1 MEIRTLARDLETAVL
16 RAGQPGTVP
25 RRPPWL
31 RKYFQAG
38 LAVATFLMILIARA
52 NGQNH
57 GVVLQLNAVLGAVP
71 LAFVVYRPLIGWR
84 IAWIAGAIAGFWPTP
99 HESAWP
105 WNPVQILIF
114 LPVIFAVA
122 VTQRI
127 WVSIWV
133 WALTGVLV
141 LIEAKIS
148 NQAGILI
155 LLALIVLA
163 GDQLRRRRR
172 AQAELA
178 EEEERSAVLSERTR
192 IARELHDVVAHHM
205 SLIAVRA
212 ETAPYRLG
220 GLAEPTREEFS
231 QISTTARE
239 ALTEMRRLLGVLRSE
254 QHEVPVAPQPGL
266 ADLPDLVDGARRAG
280 TPVELTMPEDAE
292 GLPPAVE
299 LTAYRIVQEALSNAA
314 RHAPGAPA
322 TVVLARTPAAVTVT
336 VTDEGTGRPVPTGEP
351 VPGHG
356 MLGMRE
362 RAAMLGGE
370 LSAGYAREGGFVV
383 RAVLPLGEGTE

>member
-1 MEIRTLARDLETAVL
+1 VEIRTLLRDLETAVL
-16 RAGQPGTVP
+16 RAGQPGSVP

-31 RKYFQAG
+31 RKYFQVG
-38 LAVATFLMILIARA
+38 LLLATFLLILAARA
-52 NGQNH
+52 NVHDG
-57 GVVLQLNAVLGAVP
+57 GVALQLVAVLGAVP
-71 LAFVVYRPLIGWR
+71 LAFVAYRPLVGWR
-84 IAWIAGAIAGFWPTP
+84 IAWIVGLLAAVWPTP
-99 HESAWP
+99 HENVWP
-105 WNPVQILIF
+105 WQPVQILVF
-114 LPVIFAVA
+114 LPVIFSVA
-122 VTQRI
+122 ATQKLT
-127 WVSIWV
+127 VSICVWV
-133 WALTGVLV
+133 LTGVLV
-141 LIEAKIS
+141 IAEAKAS

-155 LLALIVLA
+155 LLLVIMGA

-172 AQAELA
+172 AQADLA

-254 QHEVPVAPQPGL
+254 GHEVPVAPQPGL
-266 ADLPDLVDGARRAG
+266 ADLRDLVDGARRAG
-280 TPVELTMPEDAE
+280 TPVELTMPEDPE

-322 TVVLARTPAAVTVT
+322 TVVLARSPEALAIT
-336 VTDEGTGRPVPTGEP
+336 VTDKGVGRPGTQEP

-362 RAAMLGGE
+362 RAAMLGGD
-370 LSAGYAREGGFVV
+370 LSVGYVREGGFMVQ
-383 RAVLPLGEGTE
+383 AVLPLREDTA

>member
-1 MEIRTLARDLETAVL
+1 VEIRTLLRDLETAL
-16 RAGQPGTVP
+16 IRAGQPGGVP

-31 RKYFQAG
+31 HKYFQVG
-38 LAVATFLMILIARA
+38 LFLATFLLILAARA
-52 NGQNH
+52 NGEST
-57 GVVLQLNAVLGAVP
+57 GVARQLIAVLGVVP
-71 LAFVVYRPLIGWR
+71 LAFIAYRPLVGWR
-84 IAWIAGAIAGFWPTP
+84 IAWVVGLLAGVWPTP
-99 HESAWP
+99 RESAWP
-105 WNPVQILIF
+105 WNPVQILVF

-122 VTQRI
+122 ATQKLT
-127 WVSIWV
+127 VSISV
-133 WALTGVLV
+133 WAVTGVLV
-141 LIEAKIS
+141 LAEAKSS

-155 LLALIVLA
+155 LLLVIMGA

-172 AQAELA
+172 AQADLA

-220 GLAEPTREEFS
+220 GLGEPTREEFS

-254 QHEVPVAPQPGL
+254 QHEVPVTPQPGL
-266 ADLPDLVDGARRAG
+266 ADLRDLVDGARRAG
-280 TPVELTMPEDAE
+280 TPVELTMPEEPD

-299 LTAYRIVQEALSNAA
+299 LTGYRIVQEALSNAA

-322 TVVLARTPAAVTVT
+322 TVVLARTPDSLTIT
-336 VTDEGTGRPVPTGEP
+336 VTDTGVGRPAGQEV

-370 LSAGYAREGGFVV
+370 LSAGYVREGGFMVQ
-383 RAVLPLGEGTE
+383 AVLPLREGTE